1 MKLVLLNTTI
11 ATTDG
16 TFRIS
21 ELSLDEARKLAQANI
36 GNFENGIGHKATAQI
51 LGNLLGIDI
60 EAERVEVAQ
69 VVGQKAIVL
78 KMKGR
83 VPEGKILSEAEMEEI
98 GYSLKLME
106 KLED

>member
-1 MKLVLLNTTI
+1 M
-11 ATTDG
+11 
-16 TFRIS
+16 
-21 ELSLDEARKLAQANI
+21 
-36 GNFENGIGHKATAQI
+36 
-51 LGNLLGIDI
+51 
-60 EAERVEVAQ
+60 
-69 VVGQKAIVL
+69 VGQKAIVL